1 MNAFKEAAIQQ
12 ARRSSFKNKL
22 GAVAVQR
29 GVIVGKGRNYA
40 HSTGQKN
47 QDGSHAEI
55 SALND
60 TTARLRKG
68 ATIYVCRIT
77 SNGLMLAKPCERCRK
92 ILRKCGVRY
101 VWYSTSNHDWARMR
115 L

>member
-1 MNAFKEAAIQQ
+1 MNAFQEAAIQQ
-12 ARRSSFKNKL
+12 AQRSSFKNKM
-22 GAVAVQR
+22 GAVMVHKGQ
-29 GVIVGKGRNYA
+29 IVGRGRNYA
-40 HSTGQKN
+40 HSTGQQHN
-47 QDGSHAEI
+47 DGEHAEI
-55 SALND
+55 AALNN

-77 SNGLMLAKPCERCRK
+77 SNGLMMARPCERCQK

-101 VWYSTSNHDWARMR
+101 VWYSANNDWIRMR